1 MLPGANSIYIYHK
14 KRREINDVSCKFE
27 SPQTCFFLTG
37 VFPDGDMPV
46 SDQVLVDLEAG
57 ESVLENHM

>member
-1 MLPGANSIYIYHK
+1 MSAASL
-14 KRREINDVSCKFE
+14 RVLRLV
-27 SPQTCFFLTG
+27 FFLTG